1 MTQTS
6 IMVVEDE
13 IIIGL
18 HISETLTNLGYEVS
32 DIITS
37 GEEAIEQAAEIKPDL
52 ILMDI
57 MLSGSI
63 NGIKAAKQIRD
74 SLNIPI
80 VYLTAHTDRITL
92 NKAKETQPFG
102 YIVKPFTEREL
113 HTTIEMALTR
123 HKAETDVRNAL
134 EKEKELNQLKS
145 RFVSMVSHEFR
156 TPLFTILFS
165 AGLIEKYRFQWTED
179 KKLTHIQRIQAAAQE
194 MTHLLQDV
202 LIIGQA
208 EAGKIEFNPAPLDLK
223 KMCSEIAEEMQFSV
237 GDRHQIIYSYSEESS
252 EKLPMLDAK
261 LLRHIISNLLSNAIK
276 YSPEGE
282 NIRFEVMCDRET
294 VRFQIQDRGIGI
306 PPEDQKRLFEPFHR
320 ATNVSTISGTGLGL
334 TIVKRS
340 VDLHGGQIDV
350 QSEVGVGTTFRVT
363 LPISNQ
369 ENPVSG

>member
-1 MTQTS
+1 MNQTR

-13 IIIGL
+13 IIIAM

-32 DIITS
+32 DVITS

-63 NGIKAAKQIRD
+63 NGIKVARQIRD
-74 SLNIPI
+74 SLNIPV

-102 YIVKPFTEREL
+102 YVVKPFTEREL
-113 HTTIEMALTR
+113 HTAIEMALTR

-179 KKLTHIQRIQAAAQE
+179 KKLAHIQRIQSAAQE

-208 EAGKIEFNPAPLDLK
+208 EAGKIEFNPAPLDFQK
-223 KMCSEIAEEMQFSV
+223 FCSEIAEEMQFSV
-237 GDRHQIIYSYSEESS
+237 GERHEIVYVYSEENS

-261 LLRHIISNLLSNAIK
+261 LLRHIITNLLSNAIK

-340 VDLHGGQIDV
+340 VDLHGGEIEV
-350 QSEVGVGTTFRVT
+350 ESEVGVGTTFRVT
-363 LPISNQ
+363 LPISKQ